1 MPGIPVQNS
10 TTERLLN
17 SRRTNCN
24 LISNYKPTCLVLAKL
39 GECIV
44 ATIGL
49 ATLLIIIC
57 LLRQVYNRKM
67 LQWYL
72 AYGGWSLSSKKVFV
86 LFLYRSRIP
95 YVYSVERLG
104 TECLASF
111 GKWVLLAVAV

>member
-24 LISNYKPTCLVLAKL
+24 LISNYKPTCLVQAKL

-49 ATLLIIIC
+49 ATLLKIIC
-57 LLRQVYNRKM
+57 WLRHPSESEDDNWCLSDYNGLDDDASNNENFGDK
-67 LQWYL
+67 
-72 AYGGWSLSSKKVFV
+72 LSGNEESV
-86 LFLYRSRIP
+86 YRSEI
-95 YVYSVERLG
+95 
-104 TECLASF
+104 
-111 GKWVLLAVAV
+111 